1 MGVGAGCS
9 VMETAVCRR
18 MRTRERTRRADLLH
32 WWWSLLELVED
43 VEGAGEQLAT
53 ATATGAICV
62 PRRWT
67 HWA

>member
-9 VMETAVCRR
+9 VMKTAVCRR
-18 MRTRERTRRADLLH
+18 MRTSVRTRRADLLH

-53 ATATGAICV
+53 ATATVAICV